1 MILTFPYY
9 DPGGKHNKAFQRQ
22 LETLKSTFDAV
33 CVSAIPPTSEDNA
46 EFVQWLEE
54 QGCIVFYNA
63 SNTPFGDHSRAAL
76 RLATEQAQ
84 SQQPIFFG
92 FLGRILFAL
101 ETEWRTSF
109 LQDIKAH
116 QVSEFLIFER
126 SRAAWDTHPSNY
138 REIEQMVSRMFE
150 FLCGKFIELMP
161 CALIL
166 SCSVANTVL
175 SQSIS
180 PSYEVWAEW
189 TLLAMKNSVPTT
201 TKKVDWL
208 AYQHPYWEQIEPDI
222 LKLEREAS
230 REETIKRIKMNM
242 PVAFLMVEDRFKGL
256 SSSVSELQ
264 APHAVGGTVTAN
276 PGRRNFVCY

>member
-9 DPGGKHNKAFQRQ
+9 DPSGKHNKVFQRQ
-22 LETLKSTFDAV
+22 LETLRSTFDAI
-33 CVSAIPPTSEDNA
+33 CVSAVPPTVEDNA
-46 EFVQWLEE
+46 EFVHWLEE
-54 QGCIVFYNA
+54 QGCIVFHNA
-63 SNTPFGDHSRAAL
+63 SNTSGGDRARAAL

-84 SQQPIFFG
+84 CQRPIFFG

-109 LQDIKAH
+109 LQDIKAY
-116 QVSEFLIFER
+116 QASEFLIFER
-126 SRAAWDTHPSNY
+126 SQSAWDTHPSNY

-150 FLCGKFIELMP
+150 FLCRKFIELMP
-161 CALIL
+161 CALLL
-166 SCSVANTVL
+166 SCSAANTVL

-189 TLLAMKNSVPTT
+189 ILLAMKNSIPIT

-208 AYQHPYWEQIEPDI
+208 AYQHPYWEQVEPDI
-222 LKLEREAS
+222 LKQEREAS
-230 REETIKRIKMNM
+230 REETVKRIKMNM

-256 SSSVSELQ
+256 RSSVSIQ
-264 APHAVGGTVTAN
+264 SG
-276 PGRRNFVCY
+276 